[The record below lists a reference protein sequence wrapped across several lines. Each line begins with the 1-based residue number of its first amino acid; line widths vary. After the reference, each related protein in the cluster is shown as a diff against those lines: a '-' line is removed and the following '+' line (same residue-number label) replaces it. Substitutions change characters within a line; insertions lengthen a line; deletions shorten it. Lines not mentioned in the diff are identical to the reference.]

1 MGSLSLGSVTDSLGD
16 GSLGNGSSMDNI
28 TDQIAEAI
36 GDAVANALKSVL
48 GNMS

>member
-1 MGSLSLGSVTDSLGD
+1 MGSLSLGSVTDSLGV
-16 GSLGNGSSMDNI
+16 GSSTDDI

-36 GDAVANALKSVL
+36 GDAVGNALKAVL